1 MPRSSREEW
10 KTYKN
15 VFDQAALLILEK
27 LRSQGHFDEL
37 QSPISIGKEANIF
50 SAIKGDDLIIAKIY
64 RVENCNFN
72 QMYRYIAPDPRF
84 AGLKKRRRLVI
95 FSWVQ
100 REYRNLLKAREVI
113 RVPKPIAIKDNILL
127 MEFIGRDGELA
138 PKLKD
143 AKPKH
148 PQEFFEK
155 TLKCIKALYGA
166 GLVHADLSE
175 FNILNFEEEPV
186 FIDLSQ
192 TTTIEHPQAREFL
205 ERDTHNI
212 VKFFKKL
219 GVKADEKEAFD
230 SIIKKK

>member
-1 MPRSSREEW
+1 MSHSSREEW

-15 VFDQAALLILEK
+15 VFDQSALLNLEK

-37 QSPISIGKEANIF
+37 KSPISIGKEANIF
-50 SAIKGDDLIIAKIY
+50 SASKDDELIIAKIY

-113 RVPKPIAIKDNILL
+113 KVPKPIAVKDNILL
-127 MEFIGRDGELA
+127 MEFIGRDGPA

-143 AKPKH
+143 DRPEN
-148 PQEFFEK
+148 PQEFFDK
-155 TLKCIKALYGA
+155 TVKCIKALYGA
-166 GLVHADLSE
+166 GLIHADLSE

-186 FIDLSQ
+186 FIDFSQ
-192 TTTIEHPQAREFL
+192 STTTAHPQAREFL
-205 ERDTHNI
+205 ERDVHNI
-212 VKFFKKL
+212 VKFFRKL
-219 GVKADEKEAFD
+219 GVKADEKEILEN
-230 SIIKKK
+230 IIKKS

>member
-15 VFDQAALLILEK
+15 VFDQWALLNLEK
-27 LRSQGHFDEL
+27 LRSEGHFDEL
-37 QSPISIGKEANIF
+37 QSPIALGKEANIF
-50 SAIKGDDLIIAKIY
+50 TASKGEDTVIVKIY
-64 RVENCNFN
+64 RLENCNFN

-84 AGLKKRRRLVI
+84 QGLKKRRRLVI

-113 RVPKPIAIKDNILL
+113 RVPKPIAVKDNILV

-143 AKPKH
+143 AKPKN
-148 PQEFFEK
+148 PKEFYDR
-155 TLKCIKALYGA
+155 TIKSIKSLYGI

-192 TTTIEHPQAREFL
+192 ATTIEHPQAREFL
-205 ERDTHNI
+205 ERDIINI

-219 GVKADEKEAFD
+219 GVKAVEKEVLAEM
-230 SIIKKK
+230 IKK

>member
-1 MPRSSREEW
+1 MPRESREEW

-15 VFDQAALLILEK
+15 VFDQSALLILEK

-37 QSPISIGKEANIF
+37 KSPIALGKEANIF
-50 SAIKGDDLIIAKIY
+50 SAKRGDEWLIVKIY

-72 QMYRYIAPDPRF
+72 QMYRYIMPDPRF

-100 REYRNLLKAREVI
+100 REYRNLLKAREVV
-113 RVPKPIAIKDNILL
+113 RVPKPIAVKDNVLL
-127 MEFIGRDGELA
+127 MEFIGREGVLA
-138 PKLKD
+138 PELKD
-143 AKPKH
+143 SPPDNPK
-148 PQEFFEK
+148 EFFDK
-155 TLKCIKALYGA
+155 TIKGIKALYDV

-192 TTTIEHPQAREFL
+192 TTTTEHPQAKEFL
-205 ERDTHNI
+205 RRDVENL
-212 VKFFKKL
+212 VKYFKKQGL
-219 GVKADEKEAFD
+219 KLDAEKVYQN
-230 SIIKKK
+230 IIR

>member
-1 MPRSSREEW
+1 MSRSSREEW
-10 KTYKN
+10 KVYKN
-15 VFDQAALLILEK
+15 VFDQATLLNIEK

-37 QSPISIGKEANIF
+37 KSPIALGKEANIF
-50 SAIKGDDLIIAKIY
+50 SASKDDETIIAKIY

-84 AGLKKRRRLVI
+84 ADLKKRRRLVI
-95 FSWVQ
+95 FAWVQ

-113 RVPKPIAIKDNILL
+113 RVPKPIAIKDNVLL
-127 MEFIGRDGELA
+127 MEFIGRDEPS

-143 AKPKH
+143 SYPEN
-148 PQEFFEK
+148 PQEFFERTRK
-155 TLKCIKALYGA
+155 SIRALYKA

-186 FIDLSQ
+186 FIDFSQ
-192 TTTIEHPQAREFL
+192 STTVEHPQAKEFL
-205 ERDTHNI
+205 ERDVHNI

-219 GVKADEKEAFD
+219 GLKLDENEVYK
-230 SIIKKK
+230 SIVN

>member
-1 MPRSSREEW
+1 MPRESREEW

-15 VFDQAALLILEK
+15 VFDQLALLNLEK
-27 LRSQGHFDEL
+27 LRSEGHFDEL
-37 QSPISIGKEANIF
+37 QSPIALGKEANIF
-50 SAIKGDDLIIAKIY
+50 TASKGDDTIIVKVY
-64 RVENCNFN
+64 RLENCNFN

-113 RVPKPIAIKDNILL
+113 RVPKPIAVKDNILL
-127 MEFIGRDGELA
+127 MEFIGRDNEIA
-138 PKLKD
+138 PMLKNE
-143 AKPKH
+143 KPKN
-148 PQEFFEK
+148 PKDFFK
-155 TLKCIKALYGA
+155 RTIKSIKALYDV

-192 TTTIEHPQAREFL
+192 ATTTQHPQAREFM
-205 ERDTHNI
+205 ERDIHNI
-212 VKFFKKL
+212 VKFFKRL
-219 GVKADEKEAFD
+219 GVKADEKEVFEG
-230 SIIKKK
+230 ILKKN

>member
-1 MPRSSREEW
+1 MPRESREEW

-15 VFDQAALLILEK
+15 VFDQAALLNLEK
-27 LRSQGHFDEL
+27 LRSEGHFDEL
-37 QSPISIGKEANIF
+37 QSPIALGKEANIF
-50 SAIKGDDLIIAKIY
+50 TASKGEDTIIVKIY

-113 RVPKPIAIKDNILL
+113 RVPKPITVKDNVLL
-127 MEFIGRDGELA
+127 MEFIGRDNELA
-138 PKLKD
+138 PMLKD
-143 AKPKH
+143 AKPKN
-148 PQEFFEK
+148 PKDFFDK
-155 TLKCIKALYGA
+155 TIKSIKALYDV

-192 TTTIEHPQAREFL
+192 ATTTAHPQAQEFM
-205 ERDTHNI
+205 ERDIHNI

-219 GVKADEKEAFD
+219 GLKADEKEVLEK
-230 SIIKKK
+230 IIKR